1 VNKSSSRTTAGQK
14 AALIFLGLVLT
25 EIIFQIMGLFVAH
38 PAAQKVD
45 LVGDSKSIRIL
56 TVGESTTEWGG
67 GHSYPSRLQV
77 RLAEVFKDQKITVY
91 NEGHSGSNT
100 AEILQRIPMWMQK
113 YRPHLV
119 ITMMGV
125 NDPWG
130 IHVSESPILSM
141 LDKVK
146 LFKLL
151 HYAWINIQAAR
162 QPGEAKRV
170 VRKDHWD
177 SGKYPD
183 PKPENPDP
191 EAESLEILDKFRKA
205 QFFFE
210 AKNYRKSA
218 DLLQETMKKAR
229 KRYPTYLFNLGVAE
243 YHLGQIKEG
252 DFAFDEF
259 LKLRQSSNSYYQV
272 GSFIYYMHG
281 SSDKA
286 GREKAISYLRKGYD
300 LNPKNTDI
308 LNVLGTAYR
317 QDPATYKVALKYLEP
332 NLALG
337 GRYPDAI
344 GSLADIYISLDRLDE
359 AEKILKMGMAETD
372 TDTTYFL
379 WDRYIRLLIIHSRWR
394 EAETVLREAL
404 EKYPGNYT
412 FHQLQEEVG
421 IKLGEKIQGSTGGQT
436 SFNFW
441 ELPATRRN
449 YPAIIAQIQLG
460 HAIPMVMQYPRRPV
474 APLQEVL
481 HNESGIVYVENFQNF
496 ETALRTKK
504 YEDLFIDK
512 FGGDFGH
519 FTVEGSDLIA
529 SEVARV
535 IEENHLL
542 DKLKSLSLPEN
553 SH

>member
-14 AALIFLGLVLT
+14 AALIFLGLFLT
-25 EIIFQIMGLFVAH
+25 EIIFQIIGLVVAH
-38 PAAQKVD
+38 PAAPKVD

-100 AEILQRIPMWMQK
+100 AEILQRIPVWMQK
-113 YRPHLV
+113 YRPHMV
-119 ITMMGV
+119 ITLMGV

-130 IHVSESPILSM
+130 IHISESPILSM

-146 LFKLL
+146 IFKLV

-162 QPGEAKRV
+162 QSGEIKKV

-183 PKPENPDP
+183 PTVERPNPDV
-191 EAESLEILDKFRKA
+191 ESFEILKQFQQA

-210 AKNYRKSA
+210 AKNYQRSA
-218 DLLQETMKKAR
+218 DIFHKTMKKAER
-229 KRYPTYLFNLGVAE
+229 RYPYYLFNLGVAE
-243 YHLGQIKEG
+243 YHLGNIKEG
-252 DFAFDEF
+252 NLAFDEF
-259 LKLRQSSNSYYQV
+259 VKLRQSSDGYFQV
-272 GSFIYYMHG
+272 GSFIYYLHG
-281 SSDKA
+281 SSDRV
-286 GREKAISYLRKGYD
+286 GREEAIHYLRKGYD

-317 QDPATYKVALKYLEP
+317 QDPATYNVALKYLES
-332 NLALG
+332 NLELG

-344 GSLADIYISLDRLDE
+344 GSLADIYTSLNRFTE
-359 AEKILKMGMAETD
+359 AEKILKIGMAETD

-379 WDRYIRLLIIHSRWR
+379 WDRYIRLQMLQNRWDEAKII
-394 EAETVLREAL
+394 LRQAL

-421 IKLGEKIQGSTGGQT
+421 IRLGEKIQSSPGEKT

-441 ELPATRRN
+441 ELPATQRN
-449 YPAIIAQIQLG
+449 YLSIIAQIQLG

-474 APLQEVL
+474 APLQKAL
-481 HNESGIVYVENFQNF
+481 QNESGIIYVENVQNF
-496 ETALRTKK
+496 ETALKTKK

-519 FTVEGSDLIA
+519 FTIEGSDLIA
-529 SEVARV
+529 GEIVRV

-542 DKLKSLSLPEN
+542 DKLKSLNQAEN
-553 SH
+553 SN